1 MQSWRLYKKGKIDKL
16 VFGSETNNVDLM
28 ITIAKGIKEKEKE
41 FFELVKKYQKSE
53 KIRLP

>member
-1 MQSWRLYKKGKIDKL
+1 MKLYKKGKIDKL

>member
-1 MQSWRLYKKGKIDKL
+1 MKLYKKGKIDKL

-41 FFELVKKYQKSE
+41 FFELVKKISKE
-53 KIRLP
+53 WKN